1 MNLDRIMADSFV
13 LKSRNLRVYRIRRDN
28 RATVLCLSRE
38 RALRCLKEIRTE
50 ELQAIQGR

>member
-1 MNLDRIMADSFV
+1 MNIDRIMADSFV
-13 LKSRNLRVYRIRRDN
+13 LKKLNLRIYRIRRDN

-50 ELQAIQGR
+50 ELLANQGR